1 MSAIGRQ
8 VRGWNFDSQIK
19 TPIGGI
25 ASKGFTPPA
34 SVLRAR
40 PNVRPAMSDAIALV
54 LAGGRGSRLKELTAH
69 RSKPSLY
76 FGGKYRIVDFTLSNC
91 VNSGLRRIAILTQ
104 YKSHSLLSHVQ
115 RGWGFLRG
123 EINEFVE
130 LLPAQQQID
139 EESWYKGTADAVRQ
153 NIDLLRARGPAYIV
167 VLAGDHIYKMDYSRL
182 LETHVAQCADVTVA
196 CVEVPRQQASQFGIV
211 AVDPQDRIVAFS
223 EKPTHPPG
231 LPGRPERSLAS
242 MGVYVFNAGFLYE
255 HLMRDAGD
263 PGSAHDF
270 GRNVIPA
277 VVPLAGVY
285 AHRFSNSCMSGEPG
299 AEPYW
304 RDVGTLDAYW
314 EANIDLT
321 HTEPTLD
328 LYDRRWPVFTYHGQL
343 PPAKFVH
350 DVEGRRGIAL
360 NSIVADGCIVSGA
373 TVRRSV
379 LSSRARVNSYASMDG
394 VVLLPDVEVGRHAR
408 LTKVIVDR
416 GCKIPQGLVVGEDSE
431 ADRCRF
437 TVSAGGVT
445 LITQDMLS
453 RLGEQAL

>member
-139 EESWYKGTADAVRQ
+139 EESWYK
-153 NIDLLRARGPAYIV
+153 
-167 VLAGDHIYKMDYSRL
+167 
-182 LETHVAQCADVTVA
+182 
-196 CVEVPRQQASQFGIV
+196 
-211 AVDPQDRIVAFS
+211 
-223 EKPTHPPG
+223 
-231 LPGRPERSLAS
+231 
-242 MGVYVFNAGFLYE
+242 
-255 HLMRDAGD
+255 
-263 PGSAHDF
+263 
-270 GRNVIPA
+270 
-277 VVPLAGVY
+277 
-285 AHRFSNSCMSGEPG
+285 
-299 AEPYW
+299 
-304 RDVGTLDAYW
+304 
-314 EANIDLT
+314 
-321 HTEPTLD
+321 
-328 LYDRRWPVFTYHGQL
+328 
-343 PPAKFVH
+343 
-350 DVEGRRGIAL
+350 
-360 NSIVADGCIVSGA
+360 
-373 TVRRSV
+373 
-379 LSSRARVNSYASMDG
+379 
-394 VVLLPDVEVGRHAR
+394 
-408 LTKVIVDR
+408 
-416 GCKIPQGLVVGEDSE
+416 
-431 ADRCRF
+431 
-437 TVSAGGVT
+437 
-445 LITQDMLS
+445 
-453 RLGEQAL
+453 